1 MHPIYF
7 SLRPML
13 ESTVLS
19 SATHS
24 EARPVFAECNVV
36 ALTICKEPK
45 LFGVPG
51 EKRRKVDGRSC

>member
-19 SATHS
+19 SATHP

-36 ALTICKEPK
+36 AFTIRKEPK
-45 LFGVPG
+45 SFGVPG
-51 EKRRKVDGRSC
+51 EKR